1 MDDQNFS
8 YIDFNKNAELKL
20 IIKGKGN
27 KIINSF
33 ELIEFNA
40 DFALNAIPTCTC
52 LVSTGRSANSA
63 DEIAEIHKFTNKN
76 YQLLPAEVVLR
87 LQNKKI
93 TLFDGYL
100 TGISPH
106 RSNNR
111 FSVAVHL
118 VHWLKDLD
126 SFNLITNLTH
136 MSHPFDLGNLVFF
149 PLSLLGLPTTFSP
162 SVSGNNNL
170 GAGLLSYID
179 TIMGWSKTSD
189 QKLLD
194 LWKFIKNFFIALARG
209 KTFMNFN
216 CMSQGVSGQQ
226 QQPTSPPQQQPP
238 SLLEASNEEIKKAL
252 ERIGNEKI
260 YTTNNKTAK
269 LYKKIVLK
277 NQLLENLIY
286 AGLKTFIAAQQT
298 SNLSSNT
305 VWAKLIGELFPLLFL
320 NIIPTCSDA
329 TVSVVLPYYKPNNN
343 NLMVIGTEDY
353 YSIQTVSWFHHPLKG
368 VFVIPPGQ
376 HVLTFGGPVVQTMGG
391 NQGPYSNFICYIND
405 KIEEKGSY
413 IIIKSPPIIGLA
425 DLHNLNDQVIDFI
438 RLYAKQFYFNEVLK
452 EHSATVSL
460 PFRYDIAP
468 GSLVI
473 VRGAGEKFITEDKIV
488 YDIIGLVVK
497 VTLTLNASEAM
508 ANTNIML
515 SYVRDAKD
523 DSFYL
528 NEHPLFDIESLPN
541 GDGKEG
547 GYAHWLPLANEEQ
560 G

>member
-20 IIKGKGN
+20 IIKGEDN
-27 KIINSF
+27 RIINSF

-52 LVSTGRSANSA
+52 LVSTGRSANSV
-63 DEIAEIHKFTNKN
+63 DEVAEIHKFTNKN

-87 LQNKKI
+87 LRNKKI

-100 TGISPH
+100 TAISPH

-136 MSHPFDLGNLVFF
+136 MSHPFDLGNLLFF
-149 PLSLLGLPTTFSP
+149 PLPLGSPATFGLNL
-162 SVSGNNNL
+162 SGNNNP
-170 GAGLLSYID
+170 GAGLLSFID
-179 TIMGWSKTSD
+179 LVIWISRTSD
-189 QKLLD
+189 EKLD
-194 LWKFIKNFFIALARG
+194 LWKFIKNFFLTLADE
-209 KTFMNFN
+209 KTFMNFS
-216 CMSQGVSGQQ
+216 CMSYGRNR
-226 QQPTSPPQQQPP
+226 QQPPTPPQQQP
-238 SLLEASNEEIKKAL
+238 SKTLLFTSNEEIKKAL
-252 ERIGNEKI
+252 KRVGNEKI
-260 YTTNNKTAK
+260 YTINSKVAK

-277 NQLLENLIY
+277 NPSLENLVY
-286 AGLKTFIAAQQT
+286 GGLKTFIAAQQT
-298 SNLSSNT
+298 SNLSNNT

-320 NIIPTCSDA
+320 NMIPTCSDA

-353 YSIQTVSWFHHPLKG
+353 HSIQTVSSFHHPLKG

-376 HVLTFGGPVVQTMGG
+376 HVLTFGGAVTQTYGG
-391 NQGPYSNFICYIND
+391 DQGPYSNFICYIND
-405 KIEEKGSY
+405 KIGEKGSY
-413 IIIKSPPIIGLA
+413 IIVKSPPIVSLT

-438 RLYAKQFYFNEVLK
+438 QLYAKQLYFTEVLK

-468 GSLVI
+468 GSLV
-473 VRGAGEKFITEDKIV
+473 VVEGAGEKFIKKDKMV

-497 VTLTLNASEAM
+497 VSLTLNASEAA

-528 NEHPLFDIESLPN
+528 SEHPLFDIESIPN

-547 GYAHWLPLANEEQ
+547 GYAHWLPLATEE
-560 G
+560 

>member
-8 YIDFNKNAELKL
+8 YVDFNKNAELKL
-20 IIKGKGN
+20 IIKRQDN
-27 KIINSF
+27 KTINSF

-40 DFALNAIPTCTC
+40 NFALNAIPDCTC
-52 LVSTGRSANSA
+52 LVSTGRSANSVN
-63 DEIAEIHKFTNKN
+63 EIAEIHRFTNKN
-76 YQLLPAEVVLR
+76 YRLLPAEVVLR

-100 TGISPH
+100 TSISPH

-136 MSHPFDLGNLVFF
+136 MSHPFDLGNLIFF

-162 SVSGNNNL
+162 NLSGNNNL
-170 GAGLLSYID
+170 GVGLLSFID
-179 TIMGWSKTSD
+179 TIMKRSKTND
-189 QKLLD
+189 QKLD
-194 LWKFIKNFFIALARG
+194 LWKFIKNFFLTLARG

-216 CMSQGVSGQQ
+216 CMSRGVSGQQ
-226 QQPTSPPQQQPP
+226 QQLPSSQQQPP
-238 SLLEASNEEIKKAL
+238 SLLETTNEEIKKAL
-252 ERIGNEKI
+252 EKIGNEKV
-260 YTTNNKTAK
+260 YTINNKTAK

-277 NQLLENLIY
+277 DPSLENLIY
-286 AGLKTFIAAQQT
+286 GGLKTFIAAQQT

-343 NLMVIGTEDY
+343 LMVIGTEDY
-353 YSIQTVSWFHHPLKG
+353 YSIQTVSSFHHPLKG

-376 HVLTFGGPVVQTMGG
+376 HVLTFGGPIVQTMGG
-391 NQGPYSNFICYIND
+391 NQGPYGNFICYIND

-413 IIIKSPPIIGLA
+413 IIIKSPPIINLA
-425 DLHNLNDQVIDFI
+425 DLHSLNDQVIDFI
-438 RLYAKQFYFNEVLK
+438 RLYAKQFYFTEVLK

-528 NEHPLFDIESLPN
+528 SEHPLFDIESIPN

-547 GYAHWLPLANEEQ
+547 GYAHWLPLANEE
-560 G
+560 

>member
-20 IIKGKGN
+20 IIKGEDN

-52 LVSTGRSANSA
+52 LVSTGRSANSV
-63 DEIAEIHKFTNKN
+63 DEVAEIHKFTNKN

-136 MSHPFDLGNLVFF
+136 MSHPFDLGNLLFF
-149 PLSLLGLPTTFSP
+149 PLPLGSPATFGLNL
-162 SVSGNNNL
+162 SGNNNP
-170 GAGLLSYID
+170 GAGLLAYLEKI
-179 TIMGWSKTSD
+179 TWKSKTRG
-189 QKLLD
+189 KLD
-194 LWKFIKNFFIALARG
+194 LWKFIKNFFLALADE
-209 KTFMNFN
+209 KTFMNFS
-216 CMSQGVSGQQ
+216 CMSYGGNR
-226 QQPTSPPQQQPP
+226 QQPTPTPQQQPP
-238 SLLEASNEEIKKAL
+238 QTLLFTSNEEIKKAL
-252 ERIGNEKI
+252 EKVGNEKI
-260 YTTNNKTAK
+260 YTINNKIAK

-277 NQLLENLIY
+277 NPSLEKLVY
-286 AGLKTFIAAQQT
+286 KGLETFIAAQQT
-298 SNLSSNT
+298 SNLSNNT

-320 NIIPTCSDA
+320 NMIPTCSDA

-353 YSIQTVSWFHHPLKG
+353 HSIQTVSSFHHPLKG

-376 HVLTFGGPVVQTMGG
+376 HVLTFGGPVTQTYGG
-391 NQGPYSNFICYIND
+391 GDQGPYSNFICYIND
-405 KIEEKGSY
+405 KIGVKGSY
-413 IIIKSPPIIGLA
+413 IIVKSPPIINLA

-438 RLYAKQFYFNEVLK
+438 RLYAKQLYFTEVLK

-468 GSLVI
+468 GSLV
-473 VRGAGEKFITEDKIV
+473 VVEGAGEKFIKKDKMV

-497 VTLTLNASEAM
+497 VSLTLNASEAA

-528 NEHPLFDIESLPN
+528 SEHPLFDIESIPN

-547 GYAHWLPLANEEQ
+547 GYAHWLPLANEE
-560 G
+560 

>member
-20 IIKGKGN
+20 IIKGEDN

-52 LVSTGRSANSA
+52 LVSTGRSANSV
-63 DEIAEIHKFTNKN
+63 DEVAEIHKFTNKN

-87 LQNKKI
+87 LRNKKT

-100 TGISPH
+100 TAMSPH

-136 MSHPFDLGNLVFF
+136 MSHPFDLGNLLFF
-149 PLSLLGLPTTFSP
+149 PLPLGSPATFGLNL
-162 SVSGNNNL
+162 SGNNNP
-170 GAGLLSYID
+170 GAGLLAYLEKI
-179 TIMGWSKTSD
+179 TWKSKTSG
-189 QKLLD
+189 KLD
-194 LWKFIKNFFIALARG
+194 LWKFIKNFFLALADE
-209 KTFMNFN
+209 KTFMNFS
-216 CMSQGVSGQQ
+216 CMSYGGNRQQPTPTPQQ
-226 QQPTSPPQQQPP
+226 QQPPQT
-238 SLLEASNEEIKKAL
+238 LLFTSNEEIKKAL
-252 ERIGNEKI
+252 EKVGNEKI
-260 YTTNNKTAK
+260 YTINNKIAK

-277 NQLLENLIY
+277 NPSLEKLVY
-286 AGLKTFIAAQQT
+286 KGLETFIAAQQT
-298 SNLSSNT
+298 SNLSNNT

-320 NIIPTCSDA
+320 NMIPTCSDA

-353 YSIQTVSWFHHPLKG
+353 HSIQTVSSFHHPLKG
-368 VFVIPPGQ
+368 IFVIPPGQ
-376 HVLTFGGPVVQTMGG
+376 HVLTFGGPVTQTYGG
-391 NQGPYSNFICYIND
+391 DQGPYSNFICYIND
-405 KIEEKGSY
+405 KIGVKGSY
-413 IIIKSPPIIGLA
+413 IIVKSPPIINLA

-438 RLYAKQFYFNEVLK
+438 RLYAKQLYFTEVLK

-468 GSLVI
+468 GSLV
-473 VRGAGEKFITEDKIV
+473 VVKGAGEKFITEDKIV

-497 VTLTLNASEAM
+497 VSLTLNASEAA

-528 NEHPLFDIESLPN
+528 SEHPLFDIESIPN

-547 GYAHWLPLANEEQ
+547 GYAHWLPLANEE
-560 G
+560 

>member
-52 LVSTGRSANSA
+52 LVSTGRSANSV
-63 DEIAEIHKFTNKN
+63 DEVAEIHKFTNKN

-87 LQNKKI
+87 LRNKKI

-100 TGISPH
+100 TAMSPH

-136 MSHPFDLGNLVFF
+136 MSHPFDLGNLLFF
-149 PLSLLGLPTTFSP
+149 PLPFGLPATFGLNL
-162 SVSGNNNL
+162 SGNNNP
-170 GAGLLSYID
+170 GAGLLYYLYK
-179 TIMGWSKTSD
+179 IMGELKARD
-189 QKLLD
+189 GKLD
-194 LWKFIKNFFIALARG
+194 LWKFIKKFFLALAEE
-209 KTFMNFN
+209 KTYMDFS
-216 CMSQGVSGQQ
+216 CMSYGINR
-226 QQPTSPPQQQPP
+226 QQPPPPQQQPP
-238 SLLEASNEEIKKAL
+238 QTLLSTSNEEIKKAL
-252 ERIGNEKI
+252 EKVGNEKV
-260 YTTNNKTAK
+260 YTISNKIAK

-277 NQLLENLIY
+277 NQSLENLVY
-286 AGLKTFIAAQQT
+286 GGLGTFIAAQQT
-298 SNLSSNT
+298 SNLSNNT

-353 YSIQTVSWFHHPLKG
+353 HSIQTVSSFHHPLKG

-376 HVLTFGGPVVQTMGG
+376 HVLTFGGPVTQTYGG
-391 NQGPYSNFICYIND
+391 GDQGPYSNFICYIND
-405 KIEEKGSY
+405 KIGEKGSY
-413 IIIKSPPIIGLA
+413 IIVKSPPIISLA

-438 RLYAKQFYFNEVLK
+438 QLYAKQLYFTEVLK

-473 VRGAGEKFITEDKIV
+473 VEGAGEKFIKKDKMV

-497 VTLTLNASEAM
+497 VSLTLNASEA
-508 ANTNIML
+508 AASTNIML

-528 NEHPLFDIESLPN
+528 SEHPLFDIESVPN

-547 GYAHWLPLANEEQ
+547 GYAHWLPLANEE
-560 G
+560 